1 MSMASIKL
9 VGILSLHMSTAFV
22 DAEVEEE
29 ESRGL
34 GFPVLILEIRA
45 VRCNEVETGCT
56 KLCARTP
63 HKCDSVCSSEL
74 LGCSY

>member
-34 GFPVLILEIRA
+34 GFPFSRSGQFDA
-45 VRCNEVETGCT
+45 M
-56 KLCARTP
+56 K
-63 HKCDSVCSSEL
+63 
-74 LGCSY
+74 